1 MSIANPT
8 TYAEWYWAQQVDA
21 SKTFA
26 DAEESTLA
34 PFLMGL
40 LSYVSDL
47 EGFPPEIAGLF
58 RAVGT
63 PGHFGLSDVA
73 KATLGQSGQ
82 ASLMEGLS
90 PFLRSLGY
98 AANKKFPSALIPFST
113 AATLAQRHK
122 ISPELYL
129 SRATANGY
137 KEAEALMMYQEAQP
151 YPDIQNLMLW
161 ARYTTADTE
170 TFTKLQSKLDIPD
183 DEFAIWDF
191 LTQLRLSTG
200 EIQALYS
207 RGYMDNE
214 NALLELKRDGW
225 REFDAKAVL
234 DLAYTIPNATYLIQA
249 DLMKAASNEEMLARI
264 ASTGI
269 HPDYAQDY
277 LTAVLAKPAPQD
289 IIRWRLRTD
298 PNLTDLEA
306 DLKRLGVHPEY
317 LDVFKSLAYPVPPVG
332 DMITM
337 AVREAFS
344 PDIASRF
351 GQYDDYPQD
360 LTKFAAMNGIDEEW
374 AKRYWAAHWSLPS
387 PQQGFEML
395 HRGIINHD
403 ELLILMRALDI
414 MPYWRDKLIQAAYR
428 TLTRVDVRRMYQLG
442 VITEDEVYKSY
453 QDIGYDEKNARRLTA
468 FTVKQVIASQTGF
481 TTTDVV
487 TAYKNSLTNRQE
499 AYNLLADLGITG
511 QNITQILNAAETQRN
526 WTILNERIT
535 AIGNEYKQGLLTKEK
550 AGEALYG
557 LRLQSDKVNN
567 LLDKWYKDSLTKTST
582 LWTKADVVQFMQR
595 SIITEARAVQELHL
609 LDYDSDH
616 INAIIANAKYKK
628 A

>member
-1 MSIANPT
+1 MAIANPQ
-8 TYAEWYWAQQVDA
+8 TYAEWYWANQVDA
-21 SKTFA
+21 SKAFA

-98 AANKKFPSALIPFST
+98 AANKKFPSALIPFPT

-137 KEAEALMMYQEAQP
+137 KEAEALMMYQELQV

-200 EIQALYS
+200 EIQALYA
-207 RGYMDNE
+207 RGYMDSE
-214 NALLELKRDGW
+214 NALLELKKDGW
-225 REFDAKAVL
+225 RDFDAKAVL
-234 DLAYTIPNATYLIQA
+234 DLAFAIPNATYLIQA
-249 DLMKAASNEEMLARI
+249 DLMAGKSNEETLARI

-298 PNLTDLEA
+298 PNLMDLDT

-317 LDVFKSLAYPVPPVG
+317 LPVFRSLAYPVPPIG

-344 PDIASRF
+344 PDIAARF
-351 GQYDDYPQD
+351 GQYEDYPQD

-395 HRGIINHD
+395 HRGIITRD
-403 ELLILMRALDI
+403 ELMILMRALDI
-414 MPYWRDKLIQAAYR
+414 MPFWRDKLIQSAYR

-442 VITEDEVYKSY
+442 VLSEDEVYRAY
-453 QDIGYDEKNARRLTA
+453 LDIGYDEKNARRLTT
-468 FTVKQVIASQTGF
+468 FTAKQVIASQTGF
-481 TTTDVV
+481 SSNDVV

-511 QNITQILNAAETQRN
+511 QSITQILNAAETQRN
-526 WTILNERIT
+526 WAILNERIT
-535 AIGNEYKQGLLTKEK
+535 AIGNEYKQGLIDKEK
-550 AGEALYG
+550 ASASLYG
-557 LRLQSDKVNN
+557 LRLQTDKVNN
-567 LLDKWYKDSLTKTST
+567 LLDKWYKDSTGKPTE
-582 LWTKADVVQFMQR
+582 LWTKAEVVQFMQR
-595 SIITEARAVQELHL
+595 NIISVDRAVLELKL
-609 LDYDSDH
+609 LDYDAEH

-628 A
+628 P